1 MDVTFSFCLW
11 NQLNKLNLQESN
23 YLLNKI
29 RETITANISEEE
41 LSSHVIHGQ
50 KVIIKVDL
58 TEYYYLIGIFLPS
71 TKSIKFIGCLSSP
84 TINLDNYSYHHK
96 TIPVLPTINR
106 TLEQNIIDTI
116 DSEFSLSNSLI
127 ANTNSAIDDFYL
139 EDLELNLSKYSS
151 VILSKQQK
159 EFIENN
165 NSLPIFL
172 SGDRGTGKTTLSLY
186 HALKKMNDYQHDTE
200 YHIAYLTSTQN
211 EQKRLTN
218 LVKILNQHSSKQLQ
232 IKDYHSFTK
241 TFVAE
246 KELKSKNQF
255 LAQRQITEYKFKE
268 YFCKEQTILS
278 VDVDLLWKEIN
289 QLIKG
294 SSKSL
299 KNSQGL
305 ISYDDYLALKNQS
318 VFPPN
323 SNFNYIYKYA
333 SNYQQWLENNNYWDQ
348 IDLVQYILKKLPDNY
363 SGEYDAIYLD
373 DVQELSEIEIQLIF
387 ALLKIENKQEYI
399 PQLFITGEDNSSL
412 IRGSFNWGRVKKIAI
427 EEYLKSSQ
435 WKKIR
440 PALEPK
446 QINYNFCISDK
457 INDLLNCI
465 VEIVVKNELEEDLIF
480 QKNSSW
486 LIGDSKPLVISGL
499 KGEIL
504 SQGNRFAGANAIVV
518 KNLEDKEDLIP
529 LFPQDSERILMV
541 NELNNLLFD
550 GVLVWRF
557 FEGKENMSPHDLL
570 EDKEFYQ
577 DLFIAIKSARKQLY
591 FYDQND
597 VSFWNNS
604 DLTNTIELGYP
615 TELGCFFSEDE
626 EDNISD
632 TIQNYLQIGSYKAYK
647 MCSQIYF
654 QANDIL
660 GAAKIEALLEEVKGN
675 WGRAGDIWNKLLIF
689 DEAIRCWNEVDS
701 KLWEAKWATT
711 KPESWSQ
718 RGLYFE
724 QKKDFELANFC
735 YEKANDFAGKLRC
748 FEANDDWELAGDKC
762 REKNLLSQAENYYG
776 LADRYYREKNQF
788 QSAVKMWTRLERL
801 DKVALIW
808 ENLEQWEKAGNC
820 WQKQGDIQRAADCWQ
835 KAQKWSEAQKCWLEL
850 GKWESLA
857 LSYETQGQWVSAA
870 EVWQKQGDLQRTAFC
885 YQNAN
890 EWALAEGLWRDLQ
903 CWGYV
908 AIALQQQKKW
918 QEAAIMWEKTSPYE
932 LQALCYE
939 KLEEWEK
946 AQKAWLKANNWS
958 KSILCI
964 EKQQKWE
971 EAAESWE
978 NLGAWESAGKAWEK
992 ANETEKAALC
1002 YEQGNYWSLAEV
1014 CWRILD
1020 DQRAIAITLE
1030 KQEKWALAGEIWQ
1043 ELEQWKLAGKAWE
1056 KANEIQKAA
1065 LVYEI
1070 GNHWREAEECWRILG
1085 DETKIEVAVKQ
1096 QGTWVMAAH
1105 DWLKSNQIEQAALCY
1120 EKCQDWERAEKYWFQ
1135 AHNYEKLAEVCE
1147 HQQKWQ
1153 KAADAWAKADN
1164 PEKAAVCYE
1173 KLEDWENAAQC
1184 WQKSW
1189 KWEQLARVSEQQKK
1203 WKQAADAWVKADN
1216 LEKAVTYY
1224 EKIQDWENAEEC
1236 WRKLSNWE
1244 KLAQVCEHQAKWE
1257 EAAQLWTFLNNWQK
1271 AALACLKM
1279 DDIETAIKY
1288 YEKGNYSQEANQL
1301 RQKKV
1306 S

>member
-1 MDVTFSFCLW
+1 MDITFSFSFW
-11 NQLNKLNLQESN
+11 SQLNKLNAQENN

-29 RETITANISEEE
+29 RETITANISPDDV
-41 LSSHVIHGQ
+41 SSHVTHEQ
-50 KVIIKVDL
+50 KVIIKIDL
-58 TEYYYLIGIFLPS
+58 TANYSLIGVFLPS
-71 TKSIKFIGCLSSP
+71 AKNIKLIGFLSSQ
-84 TINLDNYSYHHK
+84 TINLENYSYHHK
-96 TIPVLPTINR
+96 TIKVTSEINQK
-106 TLEQNIIDTI
+106 LEENIIDTI
-116 DSEFSLSNSLI
+116 DFTFNLSNSLI
-127 ANTNSAIDDFYL
+127 ANTTSAIDDFYL
-139 EDLELNLSKYSS
+139 DDLKLDTSKFNP

-165 NSLPIFL
+165 HSLPIFL
-172 SGDRGTGKTTLSLY
+172 SGNKGTGKTTLSLY
-186 HALKKMNDYQHDTE
+186 HALQKTNDYQHDAE
-200 YHIAYLTSTQN
+200 CKIIYLTSTQN
-211 EQKRLTN
+211 EQKKLTN
-218 LVKILNQHSSKQLQ
+218 FVKNLTTHSSKQLQ

-241 TFVAE
+241 TLASE

-268 YFCKEQTILS
+268 YFCKEQTIES
-278 VDVDLLWKEIN
+278 IDINLLWKEIH

-305 ISYDDYLALKNQS
+305 ISYNDYLALKNQS
-318 VFPPN
+318 LFPPN

-333 SNYQQWLENNNYWDQ
+333 NNYQQWLENNNYWDQ

-363 SGEYDAIYLD
+363 LGEYNAIYVD

-387 ALLKIENKQEYI
+387 ALLKIDNKQDYI
-399 PQLFITGEDNSSL
+399 PQLFMTGEDYSSL

-427 EEYLKSSQ
+427 EEYLKSPQ
-435 WKKIR
+435 WKTIR

-446 QINYNFCISDK
+446 YIDCNFCTSDK
-457 INDLLNCI
+457 INNLLNFI
-465 VEIVVKNELEEDLIF
+465 MALVVNNQMDEDVSF
-480 QKNSSW
+480 QSNSSW
-486 LIGDSKPLVISGL
+486 LINNFKPLVVSGVEE
-499 KGEIL
+499 EIL
-504 SQGNRFAGANAIVV
+504 SQGNRLGAANAVVV
-518 KNLEDKEDLIP
+518 KTLAEKENLTR
-529 LFPQDSERILMV
+529 LFPQDSERVLMV
-541 NELNNLLFD
+541 NEINNLQFD
-550 GVLVWRF
+550 GVLVWNF
-557 FEGKENMSPHDLL
+557 FEGKENLSPQDLL

-577 DLFIAIKSARKQLY
+577 DLFIALNGAKKQLY
-591 FYDQND
+591 FYDKSD
-597 VSFWNNS
+597 VAFWNHSELN
-604 DLTNTIELGYP
+604 NIIELGYP
-615 TELGCFFSEDE
+615 TELEPFFSEYE
-626 EDNISD
+626 EDYINK
-632 TIQNYLQIGSYKAYK
+632 TIENYLQIGSYKSYK
-647 MCSQIYF
+647 ICSQIYF

-724 QKKDFELANFC
+724 QKRDFDLANFC

-762 REKNLLSQAENYYG
+762 REKNLLSQAESYYG
-776 LADRYYREKNQF
+776 LADKYYQEKNQF

-808 ENLEQWEKAGNC
+808 ENLGQWEKAGNC

-850 GKWESLA
+850 EKWENLA
-857 LSYETQGQWVSAA
+857 LSYETQGQWASAA
-870 EVWQKQGDLQRTAFC
+870 EVWQKQGGLQRAAFC
-885 YQNAN
+885 YQNAS

-918 QEAAIMWEKTSPYE
+918 SEAALMWEKTSPYE

-939 KLEEWEK
+939 KLEEWGK
-946 AQKAWLKANNWS
+946 AQKSWLKANNWS

-992 ANETEKAALC
+992 AGEMEKAALC
-1002 YEQGNYWSLAEV
+1002 YEQGNYWHLAEK
-1014 CWRILD
+1014 CWRILED
-1020 DQRAIAITLE
+1020 ESAIAITLE

-1043 ELEQWKLAGKAWE
+1043 ELAQWKSAGKAWE
-1056 KANEIQKAA
+1056 KAEEIQKAA
-1065 LVYEI
+1065 LVYEM

-1085 DETKIEVAVKQ
+1085 NDTKIEAAVKQ
-1096 QGTWVMAAH
+1096 QGTWEMAAH

-1135 AHNYEKLAEVCE
+1135 ANNYEKLAEVCE
-1147 HQQKWQ
+1147 QQQKWQ
-1153 KAADAWAKADN
+1153 QAADAYLKNDN
-1164 PEKAAVCYE
+1164 PEKAALCYE
-1173 KLEDWENAAQC
+1173 KLGDWENAAQC

-1189 KWEQLARVSEQQKK
+1189 KWEQLARVCEQQKK

-1244 KLAQVCEHQAKWE
+1244 KLAQVCEHQEKWE

-1279 DDIETAIKY
+1279 DDIQTAIKY
-1288 YEKGNYSQEANQL
+1288 YEKGNYTQEANQL
-1301 RQKKV
+1301 RQKL
-1306 S
+1306 